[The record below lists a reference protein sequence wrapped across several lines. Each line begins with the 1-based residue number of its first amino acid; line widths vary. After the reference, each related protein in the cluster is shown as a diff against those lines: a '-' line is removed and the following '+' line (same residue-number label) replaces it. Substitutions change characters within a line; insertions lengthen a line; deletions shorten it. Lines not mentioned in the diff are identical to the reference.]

1 MPIFLRSD
9 FSEFIFSEIS
19 RNYTEM
25 KRGQIGLIGIAVSIG
40 IIFLI
45 ISYSPSDS
53 DSDSVFH
60 ITLADPELYSEG
72 VYSEEF
78 LLPKGEFMFRFVPN
92 GDSPKNLEITLS
104 GTSFW
109 VFQNFELKGT
119 PHDTGISEYYT
130 WEYLGNHNFSHD
142 EEELVEIKIDPNQNF
157 LGPVT
162 VEIIQV

>member
-1 MPIFLRSD
+1 MKKG
-9 FSEFIFSEIS
+9 FIV
-19 RNYTEM
+19 
-25 KRGQIGLIGIAVSIG
+25 IAVAIG

-53 DSDSVFH
+53 DSVFH
-60 ITLADPELYSEG
+60 ITLADPGLYSDG

-92 GDSPKNLEITLS
+92 GDSPKNLEIILS
-104 GTSFW
+104 GKSFW
-109 VFQNFELKGT
+109 NHNNFELKGT

-130 WEYLGNHNFSHD
+130 WEYLGDHNFFHD
-142 EEELVEIKIDPNQNF
+142 EEELVKIRIDPNQDI

-162 VEIIQV
+162 VEILRV